1 MSEVALLERAPHV
14 NGTAEQ
20 TAPTVR
26 WEMLPPEAQAAV
38 ARLTGRQW
46 EALCR
51 RLRGE
56 SYARIAKSHGCTK
69 QSVCDAESNALFKL
83 AHLGGRLLPCSVID
97 FVRATREAPAVDN
110 GEYIDGMRGRA
121 REGKSALDK
130 LADAFL
136 AEAERGPLSEARR
149 AWYDARA
156 RQLEAQ
162 QLAE

>member
-1 MSEVALLERAPHV
+1 MSETTVQDRIGHV
-14 NGTAEQ
+14 NGA
-20 TAPTVR
+20 VR

-51 RLRGE
+51 RLHGE
-56 SYARIAKSHGCTK
+56 SYARIAKRHGCSK
-69 QSVCDAESNALFKL
+69 QSVYDAESNALHKL

-97 FVRATREAPAVDN
+97 FVRATREAPAADN
-110 GEYIDGMRGRA
+110 GEYMDGMHGRA
-121 REGKSALDK
+121 RAGKSALDK
-130 LADAFL
+130 LADAFI
-136 AEAERGPLSEARR
+136 AEAESGKLSKRRR
-149 AWYDARA
+149 AWYDRRA

>member
-1 MSEVALLERAPHV
+1 
-14 NGTAEQ
+14 
-20 TAPTVR
+20 
-26 WEMLPPEAQAAV
+26 
-38 ARLTGRQW
+38 LTGRQW

-51 RLRGE
+51 RLHGE

-97 FVRATREAPAVDN
+97 FVRATREARSADN
-110 GEYIDGMRGRA
+110 GEFIDGMRGRA
-121 REGKSALDK
+121 RERKSKLDK

-136 AEAERGPLSEARR
+136 ADAERGKLSKRR
-149 AWYDARA
+149 REWYDRRA

-162 QLAE
+162 QVAD